1 MRQTSRQTGHFVFTG
16 FLANHSFKESLSNT
30 WKQVVTAAVIGEMSS
45 VVIEQDSLFLQASSA
60 IIQAM
65 RRGIGFRCVRICMG
79 GAREGEGEREREGI
93 GAGTGKGAAAEAE
106 GAEAEAEGAEA
117 EAEGAEAEGAEA
129 EDKLHKTKLV
139 STAGADAS
147 TTAYSFAMK
156 VCGKAFPDCLT
167 RVATMFPDFK

>member
-79 GAREGEGEREREGI
+79 GAREGEGEGEREREREGI
-93 GAGTGKGAAAEAE
+93 GAGTGKGAA
-106 GAEAEAEGAEA
+106 
-117 EAEGAEAEGAEA
+117 AEAEGAEA

>member
-79 GAREGEGEREREGI
+79 GAREGEGEGEREGEVNTD
-93 GAGTGKGAAAEAE
+93 GMTPEEA
-106 GAEAEAEGAEA
+106 
-117 EAEGAEAEGAEA
+117 
-129 EDKLHKTKLV
+129 
-139 STAGADAS
+139 
-147 TTAYSFAMK
+147 
-156 VCGKAFPDCLT
+156 
-167 RVATMFPDFK
+167 RVAKALAAKDKRKTRETDIQEKRNTKYSTNPDADVNLDDL

>member
-79 GAREGEGEREREGI
+79 GAREGEGEGI
-93 GAGTGKGAAAEAE
+93 GAGTGKGAAAEGAAAE
-106 GAEAEAEGAEA
+106 V
-117 EAEGAEAEGAEA
+117 

>member
-79 GAREGEGEREREGI
+79 EQEKEKEKEKE
-93 GAGTGKGAAAEAE
+93 KG
-106 GAEAEAEGAEA
+106 
-117 EAEGAEAEGAEA
+117 
-129 EDKLHKTKLV
+129 
-139 STAGADAS
+139 
-147 TTAYSFAMK
+147 
-156 VCGKAFPDCLT
+156 
-167 RVATMFPDFK
+167 